1 MRILLADNFDSSSV
15 ERLREL
21 GCDVRCDPRLGPHTL
36 VEAVTGVDV
45 LVVRSTRVPAAV
57 IASADALR
65 CIVRAGAG
73 YDNIDV
79 AAATAAGV
87 RVCNCPGMNAIAVA
101 ELAFGLLICCDRRL
115 AEQTAQF
122 REGRWRKKEY
132 IKARGLKGMTLGV
145 VGVGSIGEAL
155 IQRARAFDISIFVW
169 SRSMTV
175 DRAAELGATYGGRD
189 RASLLRMLGECDA
202 VSIHVAATDKTQGM
216 CDREFFAAMNDGA
229 FFINTARGAL
239 VDESALRDAVQSK
252 GLRCG
257 LDVYQDQPPT
267 PEAEWK
273 SPLADLPGATFSHH
287 IGASTDQAQR
297 AVSEEVVRIIRV
309 FMETGHFGNCVNEDE
324 LAEAT
329 SPDRPVPHQ
338 RG

>member
-21 GCDVRCDPRLGPHTL
+21 GCDVRCEPRLGPHTL

-45 LVVRSTRVPAAV
+45 LVVRSTKVPAAV
-57 IASADALR
+57 IATADALR

-79 AAATAAGV
+79 TAAAAAGV

-122 REGRWRKKEY
+122 RQGRWRKKEY
-132 IKARGLKGMTLGV
+132 IRARGLKGMTLGV

-175 DRAAELGATYGGRD
+175 DRAAELGATHGGRD

-202 VSIHVAATDKTQGM
+202 VSIHVAATDETQGM

-257 LDVYQDQPPT
+257 LDVYQGQPPV

-273 SPLADLPGATFSHH
+273 SPLADLPGATFTHH

-309 FMETGHFGNCVNEDE
+309 FMETGHFSNCVNEDE
-324 LAEAT
+324 LAQAT

>member
-1 MRILLADNFDSSSV
+1 MRILIADKFDPGGIEGV
-15 ERLREL
+15 REL
-21 GCDVRCDPRLGPHTL
+21 GCEVQCDPQLGPETL
-36 VEAVTGVDV
+36 VEAVSGVDV
-45 LVVRSTRVPAAV
+45 LVVRSTKVPAAV
-57 IASADALR
+57 IAAGDVLK

-101 ELAFGLLICCDRRL
+101 ELAIGHLICCDRRL

-132 IKARGLKGMTLGV
+132 VKARGLKGMTLGV
-145 VGVGSIGEAL
+145 VGVGSIGKAL
-155 IQRARAFDISIFVW
+155 IERARAFDMRIFVW

-175 DRAAELGATYGGRD
+175 DRAAELGATHGGRD

-202 VSIHVAATDKTQGM
+202 VSIHVAATDETLGM

-229 FFINTARGAL
+229 YFINTARGTV
-239 VDESALRDAVQSK
+239 VDESALRDAVRDK

-257 LDVYQDQPPT
+257 LDVYRNQPPT

-273 SPLADLPGATFSHH
+273 SPLADLPGATFTHH

-309 FMETGHFGNCVNEDE
+309 FMETGHFNNCVNEDE

-329 SPDRPVPHQ
+329 SPGRPVAHR